1 MFEKVVEIIKEQ
13 LNLENAE
20 IRMETSFKEDLDVDS
35 LDLFELVMALEEE
48 YDVEIPS
55 EDLEQ
60 LTTVGEV
67 VDDLKQFDVYF
78 DGQPYRAGK
87 WILQNSQ
94 IAEPEN
100 TIKEGDQL
108 KSIEAL
114 TLGQFLVQMGLT
126 LDTLCLINGEPAM
139 PETLLKENDHIRQL
153 SVKPPIKP
161 TVQEPSPLEETAEAS
176 SADAIISPLP

>member
-60 LTTVGEV
+60 LTTV
-67 VDDLKQFDVYF
+67 DIP
-78 DGQPYRAGK
+78 QPR
-87 WILQNSQ
+87 S
-94 IAEPEN
+94 
-100 TIKEGDQL
+100 
-108 KSIEAL
+108 
-114 TLGQFLVQMGLT
+114 
-126 LDTLCLINGEPAM
+126 
-139 PETLLKENDHIRQL
+139 
-153 SVKPPIKP
+153 
-161 TVQEPSPLEETAEAS
+161 
-176 SADAIISPLP
+176 